1 MKKIILVAGMLMS
14 FGVSAEFKINP
25 ETGQG
30 YNTDSNGAWST
41 DGTRLNRAGDSNTYF
56 GSDGGTYEQQ
66 GNQIR
71 QIGGFKPQQQQQQ
84 QNNNFNNGSNN
95 RRQND

>member
-1 MKKIILVAGMLMS
+1 MNKIMLVAGLLMS

-41 DGTRLNRAGDSNTYF
+41 DGTRLNKAGNSDTYF

-71 QIGGFKPQQQQQQ
+71 QIGGFQSQQQD
-84 QNNNFNNGSNN
+84 NNFNNDSNN
-95 RRQND
+95 GQGNN

>member
-1 MKKIILVAGMLMS
+1 MKKIMLVAGMLMS

-41 DGTRLNRAGDSNTYF
+41 DGTRLNKAGNSDTYF

-71 QIGGFKPQQQQQQ
+71 QIGGFQPQQ
-84 QNNNFNNGSNN
+84 QNNINYNNGSNSGK
-95 RRQND
+95 QNN

>member
-1 MKKIILVAGMLMS
+1 MKKIILVAGMLMA
-14 FGVSAEFKINP
+14 FGVRAEYKINS

-41 DGTRLNRAGDSNTYF
+41 DGTRLNKAGNSDTYF

-71 QIGGFKPQQQQQQ
+71 QIGGFQPPQQ
-84 QNNNFNNGSNN
+84 QNNNLNNGGNGGQQNN
-95 RRQND
+95 